1 MPKGFRSDTDANADA
16 ASRLRDPIQLLND
29 HGINEILRLITA
41 YKTQAV
47 SCHILNSNQ
56 NPKIHS
62 EVIFIP
68 LNALVDAAA
77 INSSRN
83 GIGGALILWF
93 TSLSSAVNSRRIFRY
108 RLRPLT
114 SCSRLNE

>member
-16 ASRLRDPIQLLND
+16 PSRLRDPTQRLND
-29 HGINEILRLITA
+29 HGINEILRLVTA